1 MKRSYLNRFVEVY
14 KSKGFAYSF
23 ARGLKYILLSEYKK
37 KNLDNFKNNLEN
49 KSLGEIFKYFK
60 TDKYDHGYH
69 RFYEKFFEN
78 IKKHNLN
85 ILELGVQRG
94 YSSASFHTY
103 FPNSNLY
110 CVDIEYRKITYT
122 SKRIKN
128 FELDLRNKK
137 KVSDFVNKYKLNFDL
152 IIDDASH
159 YQSCIIENLYNFLP
173 TLKKDGSYVI
183 EDFRQPEIWDE
194 KMDLPNEINIS
205 NLFKFIN
212 EKKMFD
218 SNILNHPFQKD
229 IFNRIKHVETFHGD
243 THASDIGILKF

>member
-1 MKRSYLNRFVEVY
+1 MKKSYLNRFLEVY
-14 KSKGFAYSF
+14 KNKGIIYSI
-23 ARGLKYILLSEYKK
+23 ARSLKYILLSEYKK
-37 KNLDNFKNNLEN
+37 KSLDNFKNEIAN
-49 KSLGEIFKYFK
+49 KDLGEIFKYFK
-60 TDKYDHGYH
+60 TDKYFHGYH
-69 RFYEKFFEN
+69 RFYEKFFQN
-78 IKKHNLN
+78 IRNNNLN

-110 CVDIEYRKITYT
+110 CIDIDYRKITFT

-137 KVSDFVNKYKLNFDL
+137 KVSDFVSKYKFSFDL

-159 YQSCIIENLYNFLP
+159 YQSCIIENLCNFLP
-173 TLKKDGSYVI
+173 ALKRDGSYII
-183 EDFRQPEIWDE
+183 EDYRQPEIWNE

-205 NLFKFIN
+205 NLFKFIG
-212 EKKMFD
+212 EKKLFE
-218 SNILNHPFQKD
+218 SNIINHSFQND